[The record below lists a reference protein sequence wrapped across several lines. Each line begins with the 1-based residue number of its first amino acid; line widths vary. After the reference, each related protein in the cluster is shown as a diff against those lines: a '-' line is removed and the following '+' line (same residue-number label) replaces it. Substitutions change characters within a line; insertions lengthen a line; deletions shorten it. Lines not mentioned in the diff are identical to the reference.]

1 MCSYII
7 FCLFRLLNMNWF
19 RKQNLI
25 EYCLL
30 FVYES
35 AVARLGYLIYLI
47 LYIYIYLISYIGYLQ
62 YISYNAYGEFDDP
75 GNR

>member
-1 MCSYII
+1 MI

-30 FVYES
+30 FFNEF
-35 AVARLGYLIYLI
+35 AVARLGCSI
-47 LYIYIYLISYIGYLQ
+47 Q